1 MLNLLGKVIWIVN
14 SDPPH
19 QLRDE
24 FYLIKNKLLKR
35 FGKRVGQDL
44 QHIYKACW
52 HCNYL
57 ACDECEQ
64 FDVCCKCLGT
74 NIYRQFWS
82 RLDIYQI
89 GSFRFHLPVERLYK
103 DPGEPVTIKSY
114 IQHEERGSYFL
125 RMELLLWLIVF
136 FDPAYLLRNLRH
148 LKHVPVSLRY
158 PLFRSLSLLGG
169 IVQTAK
175 GLTKRFKW
183 RRRHT
188 QAEPDDIP
196 F

>member
-1 MLNLLGKVIWIVN
+1 MLNLLGKAIWIVN

-19 QLRDE
+19 QLRDK
-24 FYLIKNKLLKR
+24 FYSIKNKLLKR

-44 QHIYKACW
+44 QHIYKECW
-52 HCNYL
+52 HCNYW
-57 ACDECEQ
+57 ACDDCEQ
-64 FDVCCKCLGT
+64 FDACCKCLGT

-82 RLDIYQI
+82 RLDVYQF
-89 GSFRFHLPVERLYK
+89 GRFRFHLPVERLYK

-114 IQHEERGSYFL
+114 IQHEERGNYFL

-136 FDPAYLLRNLRH
+136 FDPVYLLRNLRH

-158 PLFRSLSLLGG
+158 PLFWLLSQFGR
-169 IVQTAK
+169 IVQAVK
-175 GLTKRFKW
+175 VLSKRFKPKPKPIDP
-183 RRRHT
+183 
-188 QAEPDDIP
+188 EDIP